1 MTCGVASARLQSH
14 IKRGETMTRTATA
27 GLALITALYAQAAFG
42 QAQDFSKVE
51 MKVTP
56 VAGNIYLLQG
66 AGGNIAAVV
75 GADGIVIVDDEYAPL
90 ADKVRE
96 ALRGIS
102 REPVRYVIN
111 THFHFD
117 HAGGNVAFAK
127 EATLVAQDNVRK
139 RLSQDVVSGTGGA
152 VKLPHPAQPPEGL
165 PIITFGHDLTI
176 HLNGE
181 DIRALHAPHG
191 HTDGDAIIFFPKA
204 NVVHTGDLF
213 VRYGF
218 PFIDIATGG
227 SSQGII
233 DGLEAMAK
241 TLPADVKVIP
251 GHGAVSNL
259 TDVAKYVTML
269 RDTRAVVAKGVKAGK
284 TVQQLKAEK
293 VLAPW
298 QTWTGPFIG
307 ADDFIDTLYNE
318 VTGAPGGKV
327 RRHN

>member
-1 MTCGVASARLQSH
+1 MTKTSA
-14 IKRGETMTRTATA
+14 A
-27 GLALITALYAQAAFG
+27 GLAILATLWAQSAFG
-42 QAQDFSKVE
+42 QAQDFSKVQI
-51 MKVTP
+51 KVTP

-66 AGGNIAAVV
+66 AGGNIAAIV

-218 PFIDIATGG
+218 PFIDIAAGG

-241 TLPADVKVIP
+241 TVPADVKVIP
-251 GHGAVSNL
+251 GHGELSNL
-259 TDVAKYVTML
+259 TDVATFVTML
-269 RDTRAVVAKGVKAGK
+269 RETRAAVAKSVKVGK
-284 TVQQLKAEK
+284 TLEQLKAEE

-298 QTWTGPFIG
+298 QKWSGPFITTN
-307 ADDFIDTLYNE
+307 DFIDTLYNE
-318 VTGAPGGKV
+318 ITGAPGGKFH
-327 RRHN
+327 RHN

>member
-1 MTCGVASARLQSH
+1 MTKTSA
-14 IKRGETMTRTATA
+14 A
-27 GLALITALYAQAAFG
+27 GLAILATLWAQSAFG
-42 QAQDFSKVE
+42 QAQDFSKVQI
-51 MKVTP
+51 KVTP
-56 VAGNIYLLQG
+56 VAGNVYLLQG

-75 GADGIVIVDDEYAPL
+75 GADGIVIIDDEYVEL

-96 ALRGIS
+96 ALRGIT

-117 HAGGNVAFAK
+117 HAGGNLAFSK
-127 EATLVAQDNVRK
+127 EATLVAQDNVRE
-139 RLSQDVVSGTGGA
+139 RLGQNGVSGTGTA
-152 VKLPHPAQPPEGL
+152 FKLPYTAQPPGAL

-251 GHGAVSNL
+251 GHGDLSNL
-259 TDVAKYVTML
+259 TDVAKYVAML
-269 RDTRAVVAKGVKAGK
+269 RETHAVIAQGVKAGK
-284 TVQQLKAEK
+284 TAEQLKAGK
-293 VLAPW
+293 VLAKW
-298 QTWTGPFIG
+298 QTWTGPFIDTN
-307 ADDFIDTLYNE
+307 AFIDTLYNE
-318 VTGAPGGKV
+318 ITGAPGGKV
-327 RRHN
+327 QRHN